1 MTHVSSADG
10 TPIAF
15 QTAGSGPAVVVVNGA
30 FSTAH
35 DAEAFAAELA
45 GAGFTAVTWDRRAR
59 GSSGDARGSVPERE
73 AEDLAAVLAAV
84 AGDPTEGDSTAS
96 DPARR
101 SAAVIGHS
109 SGAVLALYAAALGV
123 PMAHLFLSEPPFRFG
138 ENDPPRD
145 LPERI
150 QALIDEGRP
159 ADAVTTF
166 QLEGIELAPQMV
178 EQIRSSPMFASLVG
192 LAQSTVYDAT
202 LTRDVSTPTAAMLG
216 VSVPVAVLSGVETL
230 PFLHAAAERLAGLM
244 PGAEFVEVPESIG
257 HRLDPVATTR
267 IIAERYPAR
276 R

>member
-1 MTHVSSADG
+1 
-10 TPIAF
+10 
-15 QTAGSGPAVVVVNGA
+15 
-30 FSTAH
+30 
-35 DAEAFAAELA
+35 
-45 GAGFTAVTWDRRAR
+45 
-59 GSSGDARGSVPERE
+59 
-73 AEDLAAVLAAV
+73 
-84 AGDPTEGDSTAS
+84 
-96 DPARR
+96 
-101 SAAVIGHS
+101 
-109 SGAVLALYAAALGV
+109 
-123 PMAHLFLSEPPFRFG
+123 MAHLFLSEPPFRFG